1 MKMKLK
7 KILKSDQTLVIFG
20 MLLLLGNAFLVDT
33 IIYSTVLITMNNLH
47 LYENKIFV
55 IGICMALIVLSI
67 CASLQPL
74 LLSRKLKKYKLE
86 NKNLTI

>member
-1 MKMKLK
+1 MKLK
-7 KILKSDQTLVIFG
+7 KMLKSDQTLVIFG

-55 IGICMALIVLSI
+55 IGICMALIILSI

-74 LLSRKLKKYKLE
+74 LLSRKLKKHKLE
-86 NKNLTI
+86 NKNLTM

>member
-1 MKMKLK
+1 MKLK

>member
-1 MKMKLK
+1 MKLK

-55 IGICMALIVLSI
+55 IGICMALIILSI

-74 LLSRKLKKYKLE
+74 LLSRKLKKHKLE
-86 NKNLTI
+86 NKNLTM

>member
-55 IGICMALIVLSI
+55 IGICMALIILSV

-74 LLSRKLKKYKLE
+74 LLSRKLKKHKLE

>member
-1 MKMKLK
+1 MKLK

-55 IGICMALIVLSI
+55 IGICMALIILSI

-74 LLSRKLKKYKLE
+74 LLSRKLKKHKLE

>member
-1 MKMKLK
+1 MQMKLK

-55 IGICMALIVLSI
+55 IGICMALIILSV

-74 LLSRKLKKYKLE
+74 LLSRKLKKHKLE